1 MRLAALAPAAL
12 LLGLIA
18 APVLAQ
24 STLTVTGE
32 GRASAAPDLA
42 VISVGVETRAPTAAA
57 AMAENA
63 GKASALISAAKSAG
77 VADADIQT
85 SDLSIWPVYE
95 DYRQD
100 RPEGPKLIGFAVS
113 NQVTVRL
120 RDLPAA
126 GATLG
131 ALVEAGAN
139 RMNGIAFG
147 FADETPL
154 RDAAR
159 RAAVEDAKR
168 KAALYAGAAGVA
180 LGPIRSIEEAGFS
193 APPRPMMRAAAMEA
207 ASAPIEAGESE
218 LSASVTIVWEIG
230 AAAE

>member
-1 MRLAALAPAAL
+1 MRLAPLVLAAALFAAPALAE
-12 LLGLIA
+12 
-18 APVLAQ
+18 

-32 GRASAAPDLA
+32 GRAAAAPDIA
-42 VISVGVETRAPTAAA
+42 TVNVGVETRAKTAAQ

-63 GKASALISAAKSAG
+63 AKAAALIAAAKAAG
-77 VADADIQT
+77 VAPADIQT

-113 NQVTVRL
+113 NQVTARL
-120 RDLPAA
+120 RDLSSA
-126 GATLG
+126 GGTLG

-159 RAAVEDAKR
+159 RAAVADAKR
-168 KAALYAGAAGVA
+168 KAELYAEAAGVA

-207 ASAPIEAGESE
+207 ASVPVEAGESE
-218 LSASVTIVWEIG
+218 LTASVTIVWEIG